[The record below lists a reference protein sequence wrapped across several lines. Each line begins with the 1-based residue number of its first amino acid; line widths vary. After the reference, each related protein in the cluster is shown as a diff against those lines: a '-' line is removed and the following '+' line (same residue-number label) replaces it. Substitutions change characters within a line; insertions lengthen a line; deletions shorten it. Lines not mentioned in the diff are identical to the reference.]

1 MIPDATL
8 HIYPGLEAAIKKA
21 LARVSPVSG
30 EQPGFSVSPIEDS
43 SLFALCSL
51 TYICFLKRMSLLLQ
65 VLVLQNTS
73 TVISALFH
81 P

>member
-30 EQPGFSVSPIEDS
+30 ERPGFSVSSTEDS
-43 SLFALCSL
+43 SLFAICSVM
-51 TYICFLKRMSLLLQ
+51 YICFLKRTSLLLQ
-65 VLVLQNTS
+65 VPVLQNTS
-73 TVISALFH
+73 TIISELFH